1 MTSMRRFFI
10 EPFEP
15 GEPGRTRVLLDR
27 DESHHLRRVMRL
39 QVGTRIELF
48 DGSGALYTGEIET
61 LGKEVAV
68 RLLSSQPPVEV
79 SSALLHVC
87 QGDLKGSKMDFLVEK
102 CTELG
107 VAQFTPFF
115 SGRSQGRVEPQRWA
129 QKRQRWQAR
138 IRAACK
144 QSGRLRFMELGRE
157 QEFTDLLGGKD
168 QNPGT
173 RIILS
178 EYETATRLGDV
189 LQGAFRQPVWLMLG
203 PEGGFSEAEAEQALS
218 RGWRPV
224 SLGARILRAETATVA
239 AVAICQQLLGEM

>member
-1 MTSMRRFFI
+1 MRRFFI
-10 EPFEP
+10 EPFEHA
-15 GEPGRTRVLLDR
+15 EPGQTVVFLDR
-27 DESHHLRRVMRL
+27 DESHHLMRVVRL
-39 QVGTRIELF
+39 QVGNRIELF

-68 RLLSSQPPVEV
+68 RLLSSQPQVDV
-79 SSALLHVC
+79 SSIQLHVC

-115 SGRSQGRVEPQRWA
+115 SSRSQGRVQPQRWE

-138 IRAACK
+138 IRSACK
-144 QSGRLRFMELGRE
+144 QSGRLRFMGLGRE

-178 EYETATRLGDV
+178 EYETTTRLGDV
-189 LQGAFRQPVWLMLG
+189 LQDAFNQPIWLMLG
-203 PEGGFSEAEAEQALS
+203 PEGGFSEAEVDQARS
-218 RGWRPV
+218 GGWQPV
-224 SLGARILRAETATVA
+224 SLGSRILRAETATVA
-239 AVAICQQLLGEM
+239 AVAICQHLLGAM